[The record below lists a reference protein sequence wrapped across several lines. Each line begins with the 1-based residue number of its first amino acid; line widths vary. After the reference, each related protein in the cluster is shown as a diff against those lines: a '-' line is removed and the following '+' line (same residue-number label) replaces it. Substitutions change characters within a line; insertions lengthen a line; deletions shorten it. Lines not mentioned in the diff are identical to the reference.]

1 MQAADLTAKLLA
13 NENLTIVRS
22 NAPTAYFDTAT
33 RVLSIPNWKD
43 MTPELE
49 AMFMAHEVGHA
60 LYTTHEKWIGYID
73 SVDKEKRGVVKG
85 YFNCIEDARIER
97 LIKDRYPGLRKT
109 FFGAYKQLMER
120 DFFSLKKKDVN
131 SMIFIDRVNLHFKVG
146 YSLGI
151 KFNEEEMEFIR
162 RIEKAQTIDEAF
174 SLAMECY
181 EFAKKQKENRL
192 AEIEADDFGMEELD
206 DQDEYDSYD
215 GYSDEESDEE
225 SEESDESDVDAEY
238 SDRKDN
244 GKGEEDDAD
253 IESHTDKALEQ
264 NLQDLADTSI
274 KYVYYEMETKMFRDP
289 IVNFKRILD
298 ETKICDNK
306 IDTSLDFETLEK
318 DYKMFMKDSERVVN
332 YLVKEF
338 EMRKSASAYKRSKT
352 SKSGSL
358 NLNKLHAY
366 SLTDDIFKRITVTP
380 NGKNHGML
388 FLLDWSGSMMDN
400 LSSTVKQ
407 LVNLVMFCRRINIPF
422 EVYAFTSEYERKDEF
437 SESYSET
444 IKSANSWI
452 REMYSADDKNRVFS
466 NCKFTLLNFFSSKM
480 SNREFNIMA
489 RRVVTLY
496 IMRANGYS
504 LSSTP
509 LNDALLHML
518 TYVPFYKKANN
529 IEKLTLVTLSDG
541 AGDTLLVAPM
551 MKHVYWEND
560 KKIRCKNFITD
571 PETKKTYDFVD
582 KSYSY
587 TSTLLD
593 MISSRYGVDT
603 VGFFLSAAKTWAV
616 SDAYADNVGERPT
629 QLQIEEIKTA
639 MRKSGFY
646 SLPNQAYKELF
657 LIHDIATKIESA
669 ENMKI
674 DSNSSASA
682 IARAMTK
689 TLVKQRH
696 SRIVLDRFVG
706 HVS

>member
-162 RIEKAQTIDEAF
+162 RIEKAQTVDEAF

-181 EFAKKQKENRL
+181 EFAKKQRENRL
-192 AEIEADDFGMEELD
+192 AEIEADDFGVEELD

-215 GYSDEESDEE
+215 GYSDEESDE
-225 SEESDESDVDAEY
+225 SEESDDESDEESEY
-238 SDRKDN
+238 FDRKDN
-244 GKGEEDDAD
+244 GKGEDDAD

-298 ETKICDNK
+298 ETKICDQK

-366 SLTDDIFKRITVTP
+366 SLTDDIFKRITVMP

-388 FLLDWSGSMMDN
+388 FLLDWSGSMIDN

-422 EVYAFTSEYERKDEF
+422 EVYAFTSEYERRDEF
-437 SESYSET
+437 SESYIET

-452 REMYSADDKNRVFS
+452 REMYLADDKNRVFS

-603 VGFFLSAAKTWAV
+603 VGFFLSAAKHWAI
-616 SDAYADNVGERPT
+616 SDAYADNVGERPS
-629 QLQIEEIKTA
+629 QLQIEEIKTT

-646 SLPNQAYKELF
+646 SLPNQSYKELF
-657 LIHDIATKIESA
+657 LINDVATKIESA

-696 SRIVLDRFVG
+696 SRIVLDRFIG